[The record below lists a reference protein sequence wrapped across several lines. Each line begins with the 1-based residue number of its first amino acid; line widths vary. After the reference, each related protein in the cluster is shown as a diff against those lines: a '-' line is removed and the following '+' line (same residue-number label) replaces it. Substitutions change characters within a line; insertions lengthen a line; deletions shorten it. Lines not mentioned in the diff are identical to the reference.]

1 MGLLSRRFGVTVVSG
16 TARPEPAALRRVRYL
31 RWDALGSRF
40 KPIEWLR
47 LLAGA
52 RHIRRLLERAD
63 IVYIPSHTLL
73 PLAAAAKRLRPGV
86 KVVVHLHNFQPLA
99 YTSVLLADGG
109 PGAAQDF
116 LVERMEHGSLP
127 RAAAAGL
134 GHYANRAVS
143 LLALSCADAV
153 VCVSRR
159 RRDILLRYIPELR
172 GKTAVIY
179 NPPPPLPSAGKE
191 LGGEPVLVY
200 AGGSSYV
207 KGFHVLLELLRK
219 TARGGARRPCRFYVV
234 AGRGSEG
241 PLKALSAALG
251 GPARRAHGERRQV
264 GGDPAGGR
272 EPRRHAELG
281 RRRGPLGAA
290 EAPHLALDPPLAPFG
305 GGADGAGI
313 RVLRGGDVRRKPLP
327 LPRQRRVLL
336 ETAGFRVVGAYHPI
350 INNLAFIDAEPEDRP
365 RISGRFDLV
374 GLFAKRPSRLN
385 ALRLLAYP
393 LVRLRPSLRQLIV
406 VVGVKAG
413 EPKPEAVER

>member
-1 MGLLSRRFGVTVVSG
+1 VRVLVFSKLFWPEGAELATYLVVGLLSRRFDVTVVSS
-16 TARPEPAALRRVRYL
+16 TARPEPAVLRRARYL

-99 YTSVLLADGG
+99 YTSVLLAGRG

-127 RAAAAGL
+127 RAVAAGL

-143 LLALSCADAV
+143 LLALRRADAV

-159 RRDILLRYIPELR
+159 QRDILLRHVPGLR

-179 NPPPPLPSAGKE
+179 NPPPPLPGTSKE
-191 LGGEPVLVY
+191 LGDEPVFVY

-207 KGFHVLLELLRK
+207 KGFHVLLELFRK
-219 TARGGARRPCRFYVV
+219 AAKGGVCRSCRFYVV
-234 AGRGSEG
+234 AGRGSED
-241 PLKALSAALG
+241 PLKPLSAALG
-251 GPARRAHGERRQV
+251 
-264 GGDPAGGR
+264 
-272 EPRRHAELG
+272 
-281 RRRGPLGAA
+281 
-290 EAPHLALDPPLAPFG
+290 
-305 GGADGAGI
+305 
-313 RVLRGGDVRRKPLP
+313 
-327 LPRQRRVLL
+327 
-336 ETAGFRVVGAYHPI
+336 
-350 INNLAFIDAEPEDRP
+350 
-365 RISGRFDLV
+365 
-374 GLFAKRPSRLN
+374 SRLI
-385 ALRLLAYP
+385 AMDRMP
-393 LVRLRPSLRQLIV
+393 R
-406 VVGVKAG
+406 G
-413 EPKPEAVER
+413 EYLKLHGRA

>member
-1 MGLLSRRFGVTVVSG
+1 VGLLSRRFDVTVVSG
-16 TARPEPAALRRVRYL
+16 TARPKPAVLRRVRYL
-31 RWDALGSRF
+31 RWGALGSRF

-52 RHIRRLLERAD
+52 RHVRRLLERAD

-127 RAAAAGL
+127 RALAAGL
-134 GHYANRAVS
+134 GHYANRAVG

-159 RRDILLRYIPELR
+159 QRDILLRYIPGLR

-179 NPPPPLPSAGKE
+179 NPPPPLPGAGKE

-207 KGFHVLLELLRK
+207 KGFHVLLELFREA
-219 TARGGARRPCRFYVV
+219 ARGGARRPCRFYVV

-251 GPARRAHGERRQV
+251 GRLVARMER
-264 GGDPAGGR
+264 DGR
-272 EPRRHAELG
+272 
-281 RRRGPLGAA
+281 LGAIQ
-290 EAPHLALDPPLAPFG
+290 PVVVNRDGTLNL
-305 GGADGAGI
+305 GGAVGLSGLPKLRTSPSIRLSHLSGAALMVRASAFFGAGMFDES
-313 RVLRGGDVRRKPLP
+313 LFLYHGDVEFCWRLPASGSSEPTIPSSTTSRSLMPNRKIARGFLGVSTSSGCSRRD
-327 LPRQRRVLL
+327 PR
-336 ETAGFRVVGAYHPI
+336 
-350 INNLAFIDAEPEDRP
+350 
-365 RISGRFDLV
+365 S
-374 GLFAKRPSRLN
+374 
-385 ALRLLAYP
+385 
-393 LVRLRPSLRQLIV
+393 
-406 VVGVKAG
+406 
-413 EPKPEAVER
+413 